1 MTKKTRAI
9 IERINNVL
17 GGTWFNKDDYNLAL
31 YEIGQSLTWATYTK
45 YVQIERADREVW
57 VGPIDDLNP
66 WEYDDVVDGLG
77 IRYEYRYHII
87 G

>member
-1 MTKKTRAI
+1 MTKKTRVI
-9 IERINNVL
+9 IERINNAL
-17 GGTWFNKDDYNLAL
+17 GGMWFNKDDYNFVL
-31 YEIGQSLTWATYTK
+31 YELGQKLTWATYTK

-57 VGPIDDLNP
+57 VGPVYDLNP

-77 IRYEYRYHII
+77 VRYEYRYYII

>member
-9 IERINNVL
+9 IERINNAL
-17 GGTWFNKDDYNLAL
+17 GGTWFDKDDYNLTL
-31 YEIGQSLTWATYTK
+31 HEIGQSLTWATYTK

-57 VGPIDDLNP
+57 GGPAYALAP
-66 WEYDDVVDGLG
+66 WEYDDIVDGYG
-77 IRYEYRYHII
+77 IRYEYRYYII